1 MEQVAHQRPFQ
12 RTLEKATAI
21 GLLAWA
27 LFACSS
33 PARADE
39 PLASQVKAAFLLN
52 FTKFVQWPALAF
64 ADEHAPLA
72 ICILGADPF
81 GNTLDE
87 MVKGEAVNGR
97 ELVVQRIGR
106 QPAPKAC
113 QVLFVTAPEKEAHRV
128 LAELG
133 PGVLT
138 VGEGEKFLQDG
149 GIIAFV
155 IQDRRVRFDIA
166 QSAAARAMLTISSR
180 LMNVA
185 RTVEK

>member
-106 QPAPKAC
+106 QPGHMSP
-113 QVLFVTAPEKEAHRV
+113 
-128 LAELG
+128 
-133 PGVLT
+133 
-138 VGEGEKFLQDG
+138 
-149 GIIAFV
+149 
-155 IQDRRVRFDIA
+155 
-166 QSAAARAMLTISSR
+166 S
-180 LMNVA
+180 
-185 RTVEK
+185 